1 MTRLTFRS
9 LITASVLFVL
19 FCVPSIA
26 SADGITWTLSGVTF
40 SDGGTASG
48 SFVFD
53 ALTNT
58 YSSIDITTTAG
69 SLFGGAAYAGLDP
82 GFPSTAG
89 QLIVV
94 TNPLLPDLTGTGV
107 LELDFGPLTNLGG
120 TFPVVAEGE
129 GTCDDA
135 GCTSGTELRTTTA
148 GSVTG
153 TTATPEPSTLLLLV
167 MGVAGLAAAATAKRT
182 VSLI

>member
-1 MTRLTFRS
+1 MNRLIFRS
-9 LITASVLFVL
+9 LITAFILVVTFG
-19 FCVPSIA
+19 VPSIA

-40 SDGGTASG
+40 DDGATASG

-58 YSSIDITTTAG
+58 YSAIDIITTAG
-69 SLFGGAAYAGLDP
+69 SAFGGATYTGIDP
-82 GFPSTAG
+82 GFPSTSG

-94 TNPLLPDLTGTGV
+94 TNPLLADLTGTGV

-135 GCTSGTELRTTTA
+135 GCTSGTELRTIT
-148 GSVTG
+148 GGEVTG
-153 TTATPEPSTLLLLV
+153 VVATPEPSTLLLLV
-167 MGVAGLAAAATAKRT
+167 MGLAGLAGAAAAKRT
-182 VSLI
+182 VLA

>member
-1 MTRLTFRS
+1 MKRLGI
-9 LITASVLFVL
+9 LKIALVLLVLFG
-19 FCVPSIA
+19 VPSIA

-40 SDGGTASG
+40 DDGGTASG

-58 YSSIDITTTAG
+58 YSSIDITTSAG
-69 SLFGGAAYAGLDP
+69 SLFGGATYTGIDP
-82 GFPSTAG
+82 GFPSTSG
-89 QLIVV
+89 QLILV
-94 TNPLLPDLTGTGV
+94 TNPLLSDLTGTGV

-148 GSVTG
+148 GSVTA

-167 MGVAGLAAAATAKRT
+167 MGVAGLAGAAAAKRT